1 MPKLLCAD
9 SALPCNELRSTCNAS
24 RLILDP
30 SRLIL
35 DLVSLILDLA
45 RMFCNDVG
53 VRRDEILPGGEGL
66 SGASDPA
73 RCVL

>member
-1 MPKLLCAD
+1 
-9 SALPCNELRSTCNAS
+9 
-24 RLILDP
+24 LILDS

-35 DLVSLILDLA
+35 DLVSLILDLVSLILGLA

-53 VRRDEILPGGEGL
+53 VSRDEILPGGEGL